1 MKYTL
6 GLLIKTTRE
15 GKGIGRDILAEGIMS
30 ERNLVKVEN
39 NEIVLDKITWD
50 FFLSRLGISTSIYEC
65 YVTKEEFICYEFQ
78 TKLRNIANDCI
89 RFLYERKE
97 NREKILK
104 SIKQGIEYSKQ
115 YLVFLQE
122 NKRMEG
128 CYPPIHLFFVGVM
141 ESYFLKA
148 SGESVVTRKKHL
160 IHTWK
165 ILHSI
170 SIEEMLSKKKHCFS
184 LQELECLL
192 LWSDIC
198 FEEGEKEKAVELLNW
213 ICDYCENYYLE
224 DKIKIYPYAMWY
236 LSKIK
241 LKEHKK
247 EEAFQIAMK
256 SVELLLSKKSLRCLI
271 PLIDLLLEVKSF
283 NGGTWYTEEQLQEYK
298 GCILELCR
306 EYEENP
312 YAMYPFTSIE
322 QATLVSEIICQR
334 RKYKCMTQAQLSEG
348 IVEPETLSRFEREKI
363 SMRWKKLSLILERLG
378 LPQEKE
384 QLLLETDGYEAL
396 EMYQEIN
403 NHIFKFQTELAKEK
417 LYILD
422 NKLDKSSIKN
432 KQYVKFVK
440 TIIQKSNYQIN
451 SLEIQEKIYTE
462 LLQMTKP
469 KYPDISIEHELLS
482 RCEGGIING
491 LGILYEKKG
500 DIERG
505 KALLEQG
512 ILSYENKLISRK
524 YSNRSRELLKHNYAS
539 LLGELGMFE
548 TAIKISKGEIK
559 IILCKGAIEGVASA
573 LYEVA
578 WNLYE
583 WKKDEREIKKYYI
596 QALTTAKLEQDGK
609 LVRFLLEREGKYL
622 FNENLYL

>member
-115 YLVFLQE
+115 YQVFLQE

-128 CYPPIHLFFVGVM
+128 CYPPIHLFFIGVM
-141 ESYFLKA
+141 EFYFLKA

-271 PLIDLLLEVKSF
+271 PLIDILLEVKSF
-283 NGGTWYTEEQLQEYK
+283 NGGIWYTEEQLQEYK

-312 YAMYPFTSIE
+312 YVMYPFTTIE
-322 QATLVSEIICQR
+322 QATLVSEFVCQR

-384 QLLLETDGYEAL
+384 QLLLETDSYQAL

-403 NHIFKFQTELAKEK
+403 NHIFKFQTELAKK
-417 LYILD
+417 
-422 NKLDKSSIKN
+422 
-432 KQYVKFVK
+432 K
-440 TIIQKSNYQIN
+440 TI
-451 SLEIQEKIYTE
+451 
-462 LLQMTKP
+462 
-469 KYPDISIEHELLS
+469 
-482 RCEGGIING
+482 
-491 LGILYEKKG
+491 
-500 DIERG
+500 
-505 KALLEQG
+505 
-512 ILSYENKLISRK
+512 
-524 YSNRSRELLKHNYAS
+524 
-539 LLGELGMFE
+539 
-548 TAIKISKGEIK
+548 
-559 IILCKGAIEGVASA
+559 
-573 LYEVA
+573 
-578 WNLYE
+578 
-583 WKKDEREIKKYYI
+583 YI
-596 QALTTAKLEQDGK
+596 
-609 LVRFLLEREGKYL
+609 R
-622 FNENLYL
+622 

>member
-89 RFLYERKE
+89 RFLCERKE

-128 CYPPIHLFFVGVM
+128 CYPPIHLFFIGVM

-241 LKEHKK
+241 LKENKK

-271 PLIDLLLEVKSF
+271 PLIDILLEVKSF

-322 QATLVSEIICQR
+322 QATLVSEFVCQR

-440 TIIQKSNYQIN
+440 TIIQKSNYQIH
-451 SLEIQEKIYTE
+451 SLEIQEKIYIE

-469 KYPDISIEHELLS
+469 QYPYISIEHELLS

>member
-241 LKEHKK
+241 LKENKK
-247 EEAFQIAMK
+247 EEVFQIAMK

-271 PLIDLLLEVKSF
+271 PLIDILLEVKSF

-322 QATLVSEIICQR
+322 QATLVSEFVCQR

-348 IVEPETLSRFEREKI
+348 IVEPETLSRFE
-363 SMRWKKLSLILERLG
+363 
-378 LPQEKE
+378 
-384 QLLLETDGYEAL
+384 
-396 EMYQEIN
+396 
-403 NHIFKFQTELAKEK
+403 
-417 LYILD
+417 
-422 NKLDKSSIKN
+422 
-432 KQYVKFVK
+432 
-440 TIIQKSNYQIN
+440 
-451 SLEIQEKIYTE
+451 
-462 LLQMTKP
+462 
-469 KYPDISIEHELLS
+469 
-482 RCEGGIING
+482 
-491 LGILYEKKG
+491 
-500 DIERG
+500 
-505 KALLEQG
+505 
-512 ILSYENKLISRK
+512 
-524 YSNRSRELLKHNYAS
+524 
-539 LLGELGMFE
+539 
-548 TAIKISKGEIK
+548 
-559 IILCKGAIEGVASA
+559 
-573 LYEVA
+573 
-578 WNLYE
+578 
-583 WKKDEREIKKYYI
+583 
-596 QALTTAKLEQDGK
+596 
-609 LVRFLLEREGKYL
+609 
-622 FNENLYL
+622 

>member
-122 NKRMEG
+122 NKRMER

-241 LKEHKK
+241 LKENKK

-271 PLIDLLLEVKSF
+271 PLIDILLEVKSF

-322 QATLVSEIICQR
+322 QATLVSEFVCQR

>member
-128 CYPPIHLFFVGVM
+128 CYPPIHLFFIGVM

-241 LKEHKK
+241 LKENKK
-247 EEAFQIAMK
+247 EEVFQIAMK

-271 PLIDLLLEVKSF
+271 PLIDILLEVKSF

-322 QATLVSEIICQR
+322 QATLVSEFVCQR

>member
-15 GKGIGRDILAEGIMS
+15 GKGIGRDILAEGTMS

-39 NEIVLDKITWD
+39 NEIVLDKVTWD

-241 LKEHKK
+241 LKENKK
-247 EEAFQIAMK
+247 EEVFQIAMK

-271 PLIDLLLEVKSF
+271 PLIDILLEVKSF

-312 YAMYPFTSIE
+312 YVMYPFTSIE
-322 QATLVSEIICQR
+322 QATLVSEFVCQR

>member
-271 PLIDLLLEVKSF
+271 PLIDILLEVKSF

-322 QATLVSEIICQR
+322 QATLVSEFVCQR

>member
-15 GKGIGRDILAEGIMS
+15 GKGIGRDILAEGTMS

-39 NEIVLDKITWD
+39 NEIVLDKVTWD

-115 YLVFLQE
+115 YQVFLQE

-128 CYPPIHLFFVGVM
+128 CYPPIHLFFIGVM

-271 PLIDLLLEVKSF
+271 PLIDILLEVKSF
-283 NGGTWYTEEQLQEYK
+283 NGSIWYTEEQLQEYK

-440 TIIQKSNYQIN
+440 TIIQKSNYQIH
-451 SLEIQEKIYTE
+451 SLEIQEKIYIE

>member
-39 NEIVLDKITWD
+39 NEIVLDKVTWD

-241 LKEHKK
+241 LKENKK
-247 EEAFQIAMK
+247 EEVFQIAMK

-271 PLIDLLLEVKSF
+271 PLIDILLEVKSF

-403 NHIFKFQTELAKEK
+403 NHIFKFQTELSKEK

-440 TIIQKSNYQIN
+440 TIIQNSNYQIN

>member
-241 LKEHKK
+241 LKENKK
-247 EEAFQIAMK
+247 EEVFQIAMK

-271 PLIDLLLEVKSF
+271 PLIDILLEVKSF

-322 QATLVSEIICQR
+322 QATLVSEFVCQR

>member
-39 NEIVLDKITWD
+39 NEIVLDKVTWD

-241 LKEHKK
+241 LKENKK
-247 EEAFQIAMK
+247 EEVFQIAMK

-271 PLIDLLLEVKSF
+271 PLIDILLEVKSF

-322 QATLVSEIICQR
+322 QATLVSEFVCQR

-403 NHIFKFQTELAKEK
+403 NHIFKFQTELSKEK

-440 TIIQKSNYQIN
+440 TIIQNSNYQIN

>member
-247 EEAFQIAMK
+247 EEVFQIAMK

-271 PLIDLLLEVKSF
+271 PLIDILLEVKSF

-312 YAMYPFTSIE
+312 YVMYPFTSIE
-322 QATLVSEIICQR
+322 QATLVSEFVCQR

>member
-39 NEIVLDKITWD
+39 NEIVLDKVTWD

-241 LKEHKK
+241 LKENKK
-247 EEAFQIAMK
+247 EEVFQIAMK

-271 PLIDLLLEVKSF
+271 PLIDILLEVKSF

-322 QATLVSEIICQR
+322 QATLVSEFVCQR

>member
-241 LKEHKK
+241 LKENKK
-247 EEAFQIAMK
+247 EEVFQIAMK

-271 PLIDLLLEVKSF
+271 PLIDILLEVKSF

-322 QATLVSEIICQR
+322 QATLVSEFVCQR

-440 TIIQKSNYQIN
+440 TIIQKSNYQIH
-451 SLEIQEKIYTE
+451 SLEIQEKIYIE

-469 KYPDISIEHELLS
+469 QYPYISIEHELLS

>member
-115 YLVFLQE
+115 YQVFLQE

-271 PLIDLLLEVKSF
+271 PLIDILLEVKSF

-322 QATLVSEIICQR
+322 QATLVSEFVCQR

-384 QLLLETDGYEAL
+384 QLLLETDSYQAL

-524 YSNRSRELLKHNYAS
+524 YSNRSRELLKYNYAS

>member
-115 YLVFLQE
+115 YQVFLQE

-128 CYPPIHLFFVGVM
+128 CYPPIHLFFIGVM
-141 ESYFLKA
+141 EFYFLKA

-241 LKEHKK
+241 LKENKK

-363 SMRWKKLSLILERLG
+363 SMRWKKTSLILGRLG

-384 QLLLETDGYEAL
+384 QLLLETDSYQAL

-440 TIIQKSNYQIN
+440 TIIQKSNYQIH
-451 SLEIQEKIYTE
+451 SLEIQEKIYIE

>member
-15 GKGIGRDILAEGIMS
+15 GKGIGRDILAEGTMS

-39 NEIVLDKITWD
+39 NEIVLDKVTWD

-241 LKEHKK
+241 LKENKK
-247 EEAFQIAMK
+247 EEVFQIAMK

-271 PLIDLLLEVKSF
+271 PLIDILLEVKSF

-312 YAMYPFTSIE
+312 YVMYPFTSIE
-322 QATLVSEIICQR
+322 QATLVSEFVCQR

-451 SLEIQEKIYTE
+451 SLEIQEKIYIE

>member
-15 GKGIGRDILAEGIMS
+15 GKGIGRDILAEGTMS

-39 NEIVLDKITWD
+39 NEIVLDKVTWD

-241 LKEHKK
+241 LKENKK
-247 EEAFQIAMK
+247 EEVFQIAMK

-271 PLIDLLLEVKSF
+271 PLIDILLEVKSF